1 MATEIL
7 IKGVPSRGLPQ
18 VQSDNQREGVPGRLS
33 RYGEGYY
40 GSIVRKEHLLADEG
54 SYFVANNGQTG
65 ILTTADLTGPAT
77 TPLTPSAVLINGDS
91 AGNPAAK
98 RIYLS
103 YLDMLVTAAGITA
116 TASGFKAVAIVIDNV
131 NRYTS
136 GGTNLTPNIVSP
148 NMDVAVK
155 SIASLYFGV
164 TVAPAASALA
174 RTLIGLRLLRLPV
187 NTTTVP
193 DIIGDR
199 VRLEFGSVEPVTDAV
214 IGSTGAVQANVMSTS
229 LKLPPVIIGPGQS
242 CLIYLFQQGATTYST
257 ATTYAPEF
265 GWWER

>member
-18 VQSDNQREGVPGRLS
+18 VQSDNQREGIPARVS

-65 ILTTADLTGPAT
+65 ILSSPAVGFVAT
-77 TPLTPSAVLINGDS
+77 TPAAIIINGDS

-103 YLDMLVTAAGITA
+103 YLDMLVSTAGVDVTA
-116 TASGFKAVAIVIDNV
+116 VQSKQMAIVLDNV

-148 NMDVAVK
+148 NMDIAVK
-155 SIASLYFGV
+155 SIASAYFG
-164 TVAPAASALA
+164 ALLSPAASAMA
-174 RTLIGLRLLRLPV
+174 RTLVGLRQLRMPV
-187 NTTTVP
+187 TSTTAP
-193 DIIGDR
+193 DLVGDR
-199 VRLEFGSVEPVTDAV
+199 IRLEFGGVEPVTDAV
-214 IGSTGAVQANVMSTS
+214 VGSTSLVQANAISTS
-229 LKLPPVIIGPGQS
+229 LKLPPVIIGPGQC
-242 CLIYLFQQGATTYST
+242 CLIYIWQLTVGGSVSSATQ
-257 ATTYAPEF
+257 YAPEF